1 LFDDDG
7 YLYGSDNSSM
17 LKYDYKGNF
26 TIVAPSMGV
35 LEQFAWLPDGDIVY
49 SSQSSYSL
57 GRLDPDTGA
66 TSTLSASGYAYGLI
80 VGADEMI
87 YTADNYSVYRVDPDT
102 GSRELII
109 HLPGFDSPRVL
120 VFNEDESVLFIG
132 TLSSNGTVFSQAMDS
147 DHEPVGSPVLYAS
160 GVGGGYH
167 DGIGVDVCGNVYVTD
182 YTTSGLYRIAP
193 GGTVTTLLYALGS
206 DHGHGMAWGSGIGGW
221 KDTALYM
228 PQPYN
233 GNKIMEIGVGVPAK
247 GWTGTVLNKP

>member
-1 LFDDDG
+1 
-7 YLYGSDNSSM
+7 
-17 LKYDYKGNF
+17 
-26 TIVAPSMGV
+26 
-35 LEQFAWLPDGDIVY
+35 
-49 SSQSSYSL
+49 
-57 GRLDPDTGA
+57 
-66 TSTLSASGYAYGLI
+66 
-80 VGADEMI
+80 
-87 YTADNYSVYRVDPDT
+87 
-102 GSRELII
+102 
-109 HLPGFDSPRVL
+109 VL

-147 DHEPVGSPVLYAS
+147 DHEPVGSPVLYSS